1 MAKGPGDVA
10 NAHRHRH
17 TASDVPQAY
26 VGRSVG
32 VRVGSAVLDMME
44 VNPLRGRH
52 PRGAAYPYVAP
63 AWHGTRRDTAPKA
76 VKGKR
81 QHRRDVRT
89 LICDGSSQL

>member
-1 MAKGPGDVA
+1 LAKGPGDVA

-32 VRVGSAVLDMME
+32 VGVGSAVVGYAME

-81 QHRRDVRT
+81 QHPTDMYVR
-89 LICDGSSQL
+89 